1 MLRQISLGT
10 IGLSI
15 GGILTIVGF
24 VAYAANNATLNLVG
38 FFYGFPLLL
47 GGLALKANEL
57 KPISF
62 SQTTTESVLLLRQ
75 QQATVTQNK
84 IRKDIT
90 RYCYGQNAHLDGAL
104 SYLGLSP
111 SDEDRPIVTGLRE
124 TETNGAYTLIL
135 EFDSPEI
142 PVSDWQQ
149 KQEKMTK
156 YFGPG
161 VEIKITQVGEDKI
174 ELALITLSQEPI
186 AQSNRQ

>member
-10 IGLSI
+10 LGLTVGS
-15 GGILTIVGF
+15 ILTIMGF

-57 KPISF
+57 KPIPF
-62 SQTTTESVLLLRQ
+62 SQATSSSVLLLRE

-111 SDEDRPIVTGLRE
+111 TDKERPIVTGLRE
-124 TETNGAYTLIL
+124 TEINGAYTLIL
-135 EFDSPEI
+135 EFDSPFI
-142 PVSDWQQ
+142 SIHDWQE
-149 KQEKMTK
+149 KQEKMTS

-161 VEIKITQVGEDKI
+161 VEVKITQPDENQI
-174 ELALITLSQEPI
+174 ELALIATGQ
-186 AQSNRQ
+186 

>member
-10 IGLSI
+10 LGLTIGS
-15 GGILTIVGF
+15 ILTIVGF

-57 KPISF
+57 KPIPF
-62 SQTTTESVLLLRQ
+62 SQVTTPQVLSLRE

-90 RYCYGQNAHLDGAL
+90 RYCYGQDGHLDAAL
-104 SYLGLSP
+104 AYLGLSP
-111 SDEDRPIVTGLRE
+111 SDEERPTVTALRE
-124 TETNGAYTLIL
+124 EESNGAYALIL
-135 EFDSPEI
+135 EFDSPLMPI
-142 PVSDWQQ
+142 TVWQE
-149 KQEKMTK
+149 KQEKMTS

-161 VEIKITQVGEDKI
+161 VEIKITQPVENKI
-174 ELALITLSQEPI
+174 ELALVTS
-186 AQSNRQ
+186 R

>member
-15 GGILTIVGF
+15 GSILTIVGF

-62 SQTTTESVLLLRQ
+62 SQTTTASVLLLRE

-111 SDEDRPIVTGLRE
+111 SDEERPIVTGLRE
-124 TETNGAYTLIL
+124 TDTNGAYTLIL

-142 PVSDWQQ
+142 PFSDWQQ

-161 VEIKITQVGEDKI
+161 VEIKITQVGEDNI
-174 ELALITLSQEPI
+174 ELALITLSQEAI
-186 AQSNRQ
+186 AQSNR

>member
-10 IGLSI
+10 LGLTVGS
-15 GGILTIVGF
+15 ILTIVGF

-47 GGLALKANEL
+47 GGLALKANEM
-57 KPISF
+57 KPIPF
-62 SQTTTESVLLLRQ
+62 SQTTTPSVLLLRK

-90 RYCYGQNAHLDGAL
+90 RYCYGQEAHLDMAL
-104 SYLGLSP
+104 SYLNLSP
-111 SDEDRPIVTGLRE
+111 TDEERPIVTGLRE
-124 TETNGAYTLIL
+124 TEVNGAYTLIL
-135 EFDSPEI
+135 EFDSPCI
-142 PVSDWQQ
+142 PINDWQE

-161 VEIKITQVGEDKI
+161 VEVQITQPSENKI
-174 ELALITLSQEPI
+174 ELALITVKQE
-186 AQSNRQ
+186 

>member
-10 IGLSI
+10 LGLTVGS
-15 GGILTIVGF
+15 ILTIIGF

-47 GGLALKANEL
+47 GGLALKANEM
-57 KPISF
+57 KPVPF
-62 SQTTTESVLLLRQ
+62 SQATTPSVLLLRK

-90 RYCYGQNAHLDGAL
+90 RYCYGQEAHLDRAL
-104 SYLGLSP
+104 SFLNLSP
-111 SDEDRPIVTGLRE
+111 TDEERPIVTGLRE
-124 TETNGAYTLIL
+124 TEVNGAYTLIL
-135 EFDSPEI
+135 EFDSPRI
-142 PVSDWQQ
+142 SINDWQE

-161 VEIKITQVGEDKI
+161 VEVKITQPNENKI
-174 ELALITLSQEPI
+174 ELALITAKQE
-186 AQSNRQ
+186 